1 MLHNSRHHKGKDS
14 PVFQKQLKILKKAI
28 EIATED
34 GLTSKL
40 DQIKSNMEKATT
52 ALELSN
58 ILNRNFSNYIINRV
72 NKLDK

>member
-58 ILNRNFSNYIINRV
+58 ILNRNFSDNIIDRA
-72 NKLDK
+72 KKSTK